1 MKKILLLAF
10 SLFIFQSITSQEK
23 NGVAFINADFNLTFR
38 VNENF
43 EFGNDNDES
52 FFIPSEVLLRFGFG
66 YEYKKRIAVILQNIA
81 RKSKHKKIDPKITK
95 RIWKSMIRAFID
107 YEFRN
112 FKKK

>member
-66 YEYKKRIAVILQNIA
+66 YEYKKRIAVSFNAGLTIILIILLERFQPI
-81 RKSKHKKIDPKITK
+81 
-95 RIWKSMIRAFID
+95 
-107 YEFRN
+107 
-112 FKKK
+112 